1 MQVGGGAFAW
11 SVQPSPRGPAAGSLP
26 APFQGC
32 GLGCRLPPP
41 SGVAA
46 VFTGGTAGPSQ
57 GAGEGML
64 WDRERWAPLTTSH
77 RGVGNG

>member
-1 MQVGGGAFAW
+1 MQVWGVFAW
-11 SVQPSPRGPAAGSLP
+11 SMQPPPWGPAAGSLP

-41 SGVAA
+41 SGVA
-46 VFTGGTAGPSQ
+46 VVSTGGTLRLSQ
-57 GAGEGML
+57 GTGEGML

-77 RGVGNG
+77 CGVGNG